1 MLAPCIL
8 AILATFKCS
17 FDTEQQEQQ
26 NEKLCQELGTFDTLR
41 HDSAFSQFSASA
53 VTRLGFSIG

>member
-1 MLAPCIL
+1 MNNKNNKTKNF
-8 AILATFKCS
+8 AI
-17 FDTEQQEQQ
+17 
-26 NEKLCQELGTFDTLR
+26 DTLR